1 MQENLGFMGW
11 SLRLAMLVL
20 CLGATALVARAQE
33 QAPAPAAPATPGA
46 QQPSNSTPSGAPS
59 IIPATKPQAP
69 WRRARR
75 VITNDDIDGIG
86 SMYRGGL
93 APDLTY
99 INDCDRGCFEAVR
112 VAARIYPNGVQWKK
126 DLLDAIER
134 VKGDGPWQG
143 LLGDFAAV
151 RGKFCLLEQQR
162 NEELARASDPRNVTP
177 VEVSI
182 EEKYDRLFKGAQA
195 DLLALYDR
203 AQVLRQSH
211 ASSGLEIA
219 FMNFQTNRIVTANC
233 WVAPQYHPNWEGNDD
248 P

>member
-1 MQENLGFMGW
+1 MQEKLGFMGR
-11 SLRLAMLVL
+11 SLRLAVLVL
-20 CLGATALVARAQE
+20 RLGAAALGARAQE
-33 QAPAPAAPATPGA
+33 QPAAPPVPVTPAA
-46 QQPSNSTPSGAPS
+46 QPPPASAGSAAPS
-59 IIPATKPQAP
+59 LIPATKPQAP

-86 SMYRGGL
+86 SIYKGGL

-99 INDCDRGCFEAVR
+99 INDCDRACFEAVR
-112 VAARIYPNGVQWKK
+112 VAARIYPNGLQWKK

-143 LLGDFAAV
+143 LLGDFAEV

-162 NEELARASDPRNVTP
+162 NDELARASDPRNVTP
-177 VEVSI
+177 VEISI
-182 EEKYDRLFKGAQA
+182 EEKYDRLFKVAQA
-195 DLLALYDR
+195 DLLSLYDR
-203 AQVLRQSH
+203 AQVLRQSP

-219 FMNFQTNRIVTANC
+219 FMNFQTNRIVTASC
-233 WVAPQYHPNWEGNDD
+233 YVAPQYRPNWEGNDD

>member
-1 MQENLGFMGW
+1 MQENLGFMRR
-11 SLRLAMLVL
+11 SLRLAILVL
-20 CLGATALVARAQE
+20 CLGAAALGARAQE
-33 QAPAPAAPATPGA
+33 QPPAPAIPAA
-46 QQPSNSTPSGAPS
+46 QQPPASAAPS

-112 VAARIYPNGVQWKK
+112 VPARIYPNGVQWKK

-134 VKGDGPWQG
+134 VKDDGPWQG
-143 LLGDFAAV
+143 LLDDFAAV

-162 NEELARASDPRNVTP
+162 NEE
-177 VEVSI
+177 
-182 EEKYDRLFKGAQA
+182 
-195 DLLALYDR
+195 
-203 AQVLRQSH
+203 
-211 ASSGLEIA
+211 
-219 FMNFQTNRIVTANC
+219 
-233 WVAPQYHPNWEGNDD
+233 
-248 P
+248 